1 MNFTALIG
9 RLTKPAEIRTTAEGL
24 AIASFTLAVDR
35 QKKDA
40 GADFISCRAFGRTAE
55 IIEQYTGKG
64 SQIGIQGHIKTGKYE
79 NKEGKTVYTTD
90 VIVDRLEL
98 LGSKKDSAQ
107 QTSAPTEEPPAG
119 FEALTDDAPF

>member
-1 MNFTALIG
+1 MNLTVLIG
-9 RLTKPAEIRTTAEGL
+9 RMVKPAEIRTTSEGL

-98 LGSKKDSAQ
+98 LGGKNTAQGNTQEVPEGFSA
-107 QTSAPTEEPPAG
+107 
-119 FEALTDDAPF
+119 LDTDVTF